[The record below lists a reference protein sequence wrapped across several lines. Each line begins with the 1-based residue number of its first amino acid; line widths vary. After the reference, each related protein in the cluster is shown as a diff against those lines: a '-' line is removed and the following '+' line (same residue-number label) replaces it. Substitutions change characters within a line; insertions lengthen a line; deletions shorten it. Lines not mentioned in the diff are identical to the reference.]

1 MSFNW
6 FLVVGGYLA
15 VFLIFILSMAW
26 GDYQT
31 HQSDKKPRGY

>member
-1 MSFNW
+1 MSW
-6 FLVVGGYLA
+6 FLVVGGFVV
-15 VFLIFILSMAW
+15 VFLIFTFSMAW